1 MAKPREYGR
10 IVFTDEVDRR
20 ELARAEKAGRLV
32 RIAPGV
38 YSSLTTEEP
47 AAVVRKHL
55 WRILAHELPGGV
67 IADRSAR
74 NGGMPDDGRLYMVSR
89 RTRPLE
95 LPGVLVVPRSGPG
108 ALPGDL
114 ALPDGLHITG
124 EARTLLDN
132 LARSRLDRTGR
143 SRTLTRDEV
152 ETWLDALCA
161 ARGETGLNKLR
172 DQARELAP
180 TLGRVSESQ
189 LLDRLI
195 GAALNTRDD
204 VRLTSSALAS
214 RASGR
219 PVDGTRL
226 DAFARLAKTLA
237 DTPPGVISALPED
250 EPRRALSPFYEAY
263 FSNFIEGTEFT
274 LDEAAEIVFDH
285 NVPDQRPEDAHEIL
299 GTFRIA
305 NDPQEMRKVPKSGEE
320 LIHLLQ
326 TRHAVLMD
334 ARPDKHPGRWKQ
346 KANQAGSTHFVEPEL
361 VAGTLAEGFDLGAS
375 LTSPF
380 ARAVFLTFLVSE
392 VHPFADGNGR
402 IARLMMNAELV
413 TATEV
418 RIIIPTVYRLNYLSA
433 LQAATRTGNDQAL
446 IASLSFARR
455 WTARLNCS
463 TRSSAEADLV
473 ATNALRDAREAEAA
487 GIRLTLP

>member
-1 MAKPREYGR
+1 MAQPRKYGP

-20 ELARAEKAGRLV
+20 ELARAETAGRLV
-32 RIAPGV
+32 RLAPGV
-38 YSSLTTEEP
+38 YTSLTTEEP

-55 WRILAHELPGGV
+55 WRILAHEIPGAV

-74 NGGMPDDGRLYMVSR
+74 DGGIPAEGRLYVVSR
-89 RTRPLE
+89 RTRPFE

-108 ALPGDL
+108 AVPGDM
-114 ALPDGLHITG
+114 ALPDGLHIAG

-143 SRTLTRDEV
+143 SRTLNRGEV
-152 ETWLDALCA
+152 ETWLDELCA

-180 TLGRVSESQ
+180 TLGRDSEFQ
-189 LLDRLI
+189 LLDRLS

-204 VRLTSSALAS
+204 VRLTSYALAS

-219 PVDGTRL
+219 PVDGARL
-226 DAFARLAKTLA
+226 DAFARLAENLA
-237 DTPPGVISALPED
+237 DTAPQVIAAFPED
-250 EPRRALSPFYEAY
+250 EPRRALLPFYEAY
-263 FSNFIEGTEFT
+263 FSNLIEGTEFT

-285 NVPDQRPEDAHEIL
+285 NVPDRRPEDAHDIL

-305 NDPQEMRKVPKSGEE
+305 NDPAEMRTVPKTGDE

-326 TRHAVLMD
+326 TRHAVLME
-334 ARPDKHPGRWKQ
+334 ARPDKQPGRWKQ

-361 VAGTLAEGFDLGAS
+361 VEGTLAEGFDFGAA

-380 ARAVFLTFLVSE
+380 ARAVFLMFLVSE
-392 VHPFADGNGR
+392 VHPFTDGNGR
-402 IARLMMNAELV
+402 IARLMMNAELA
-413 TATEV
+413 TAAEV

-446 IASLSFARR
+446 IATLSFARR
-455 WTARLNCS
+455 WTARVNFS
-463 TRSSAEADLV
+463 TRSRAEADLV
-473 ATNALRDAREAEAA
+473 ATNALRDAREAENA
-487 GIRLTLP
+487 GIRLALP